1 METLVSMD
9 MTLIVFAT
17 NHLDVKVT
25 YLYGREYSD
34 EDASTL
40 AYESLVHD
48 HGEEALE
55 GFEVL
60 SIVR

>member
-9 MTLIVFAT
+9 MIVIVFAT
-17 NHLDVKVT
+17 DHLDVKTT
-25 YLYGREYSD
+25 YLYGRDYTND
-34 EDASTL
+34 DASKL

-48 HGEEALE
+48 HGVDALE